1 MSNKIGQG
9 SIRKR
14 TDGRYEVRT
23 TCGVDYKTGKAKRVS
38 ICAKT
43 EEEAKKK
50 LHELQHQLDNG
61 IWQEASKV
69 TLHEFYI
76 YWLDTC
82 KRRQIKQS
90 TYTAYAGYLTKHLE
104 QPFGNTKL
112 TKLTTASLQD
122 FFNYK
127 VDNEISIKTALN
139 IERALHECLRLAVE
153 MDLIKKNP
161 CDGIHMP
168 TREKEEVVIL
178 TMAQEQALL
187 DASQEFRLG
196 CFVRFNLMTGLRIGE
211 LLGLRWEDVDFL
223 TPCIRIRR
231 TLGRLQKRET
241 ALGQEQR
248 KGPATEIVV
257 TAPKTKSSRRII
269 PLTESAKQELQ
280 EWKARQDR
288 EKYLAAEAW
297 ENPENYVV
305 TQENGKYYEPKTF
318 THYYEKML
326 ETAELP
332 HFKYHALR
340 HTFASR
346 ALEQGMDYKT
356 LSSILGHTSVAFTM
370 DTYAHVLE
378 DFKQEQ
384 MAKMEG
390 LFAKPK
396 PTPAIEESNS
406 EIVKYPVIFTPKPN
420 GGWYGYAPDI
430 EGCEV
435 LCKELDS
442 GLKQVQ
448 ALLREYAKSET
459 TLPPPSEMGKIEVP
473 SGGLLMVV

>member
-1 MSNKIGQG
+1 M
-9 SIRKR
+9 
-14 TDGRYEVRT
+14 
-23 TCGVDYKTGKAKRVS
+23 
-38 ICAKT
+38 
-43 EEEAKKK
+43 
-50 LHELQHQLDNG
+50 
-61 IWQEASKV
+61 V
-69 TLHEFYI
+69 T
-76 YWLDTC
+76 
-82 KRRQIKQS
+82 
-90 TYTAYAGYLTKHLE
+90 
-104 QPFGNTKL
+104 FGNTKL

-127 VDNEISIKTALN
+127 VDNEISVKTALN
-139 IERALHECLRLAVE
+139 IERALHECLKLAVE
-153 MDLIKKNP
+153 MDLLKKNP

-168 TREKEEVVIL
+168 SREKEEVVIL
-178 TMAQEQALL
+178 SMAQERALL
-187 DASQEFRLG
+187 DVSQEFRLG

-257 TAPKTKSSRRII
+257 TAPKTKSSRRTI

-326 ETAELP
+326 AAAELP

-384 MAKMEG
+384 MAKLEG

-396 PTPAIEESNS
+396 PVPTLAESNS
-406 EIVKYPVIFTPKPN
+406 ENAKYPVIFTPKPN

-435 LCKELDS
+435 LCKELDGGFLCS
-442 GLKQVQ
+442 KKPFLCPTPIPCT
-448 ALLREYAKSET
+448 ET
-459 TLPPPSEMGKIEVP
+459 RTNITIGAICCIQLYHFQTINAICRFR
-473 SGGLLMVV
+473 